1 MRVIPNPVPTPYEP
15 VRDAVPTEP
24 HNTQYQQQHPQHQHQ
39 QQQLQFQIQQ
49 QQQQQHPYPAP
60 PYHAPQQQQQ
70 QQQPAP
76 HPAQRHVF
84 EGGGGG
90 AAGGMAPNPVD
101 MAATT
106 VVPVDEG
113 VIGETPTQMFQTQ
126 VELRLFF

>member
-39 QQQLQFQIQQ
+39 QQQVQFQIQ

-60 PYHAPQQQQQ
+60 PYHAPQQQQ